1 MPCWPYRGRRSP
13 GAATKVTRPMQD
25 LPIVALVHDEK
36 GDVDRAAGRLRETGL
51 RNPMVHTRGLD
62 DLTTWRSRHPGEIA
76 FMIVHADTCREA
88 GDGAAASLPVYPA
101 FVVESVEGRLMASMW
116 LSPGAA
122 GMPPTPFDA
131 HAVVRSLHMLGLRWL
146 VV

>member
-1 MPCWPYRGRRSP
+1 
-13 GAATKVTRPMQD
+13 MQD

-36 GDVDRAAGRLRETGL
+36 GDVERAASRLRETGL
-51 RNPMVHTRGLD
+51 RNPMVHTRGLE
-62 DLTTWRSRHPGEIA
+62 DLKTWRSRHPGEIA
-76 FMIVHADTCREA
+76 FMIVHADTCRDA
-88 GDGAAASLPVYPA
+88 GEGMADGGPRLPVYPA

-116 LSPGAA
+116 LAPGAA